1 MLGYSPRAKGR
12 GRRELRRQMLIG
24 EIEMF
29 LRKVVRRGF
38 IGGRIE
44 GTAAFGRTLPP
55 LSMAISSLIIS
66 APQASDFDSSQ
77 DSIPD
82 Y

>member
-1 MLGYSPRAKGR
+1 MLGHSPRAKGR

-24 EIEMF
+24 EFEMF

-44 GTAAFGRTLPP
+44 GTAEFGRTLPP
-55 LSMAISSLIIS
+55 LSIAISSLIIS

-77 DSIPD
+77 DSILD